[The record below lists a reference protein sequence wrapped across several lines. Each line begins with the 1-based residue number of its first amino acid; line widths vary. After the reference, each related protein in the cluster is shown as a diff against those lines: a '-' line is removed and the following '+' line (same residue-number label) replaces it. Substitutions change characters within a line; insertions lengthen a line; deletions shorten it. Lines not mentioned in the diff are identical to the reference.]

1 MFCDTTISLIE
12 FHGFIFLLFLFFTFL
27 SSFPSDTSTCTG
39 ISRSR
44 SNVSFDLSVAERQQ
58 AKIGKS
64 DQKAFQ
70 VHFGNDIEAFQKQ
83 KCQ

>member
-1 MFCDTTISLIE
+1 MKFYERNGSITEHNATDNQ
-12 FHGFIFLLFLFFTFL
+12 
-27 SSFPSDTSTCTG
+27 
-39 ISRSR
+39 